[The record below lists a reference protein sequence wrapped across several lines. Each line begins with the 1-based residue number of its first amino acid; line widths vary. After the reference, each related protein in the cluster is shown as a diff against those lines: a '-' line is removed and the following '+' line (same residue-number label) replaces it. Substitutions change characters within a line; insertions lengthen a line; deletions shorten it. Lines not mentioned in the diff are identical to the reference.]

1 MSQSRLT
8 GSCLCGTVRFTLDGT
23 IQGFYLCHC
32 SRCRKG
38 SGTAHAANL
47 FVSAPRVHWESGQEA
62 IRTFRLPET
71 RFARSF
77 CEVCGGGVP
86 TVAKNGSIAV
96 VPAGC
101 LDIAPPLTPT
111 AHIFTADRAPWD
123 DALDAVPSVPGMPS
137 R

>member
-1 MSQSRLT
+1 MSQRKLT
-8 GSCLCGTVRFTLDGT
+8 GSCLCGAVRFTLEGD

-38 SGTAHAANL
+38 SGSAHAANL
-47 FVSAPRVHWESGQEA
+47 FVSRPRMVWESGQA
-62 IRTFRLPET
+62 RVRTFHLPDT

-86 TVAKNGSIAV
+86 TVAKDGSIGA

-101 LDIAPPLTPT
+101 LDSAPPLTPT
-111 AHIFTADRAPWD
+111 AHIFAADRAPWD
-123 DALDAVPSVPGMPS
+123 DALEAVPSVPGMPS